1 MVKNKGTIILENMLN
16 KLNNMSDDEV
26 WEEYK
31 RLEKKVEGRE
41 NVKIIVD
48 FTANKN
54 LYDIMSNK
62 NSLKNS
68 VVDKV
73 SKINANN
80 KLYEE
85 LRLVI

>member
-1 MVKNKGTIILENMLN
+1 
-16 KLNNMSDDEV
+16 MSDDEV

-41 NVKIIVD
+41 DVKIIVD

-62 NSLKNS
+62 NFLQSGMINNT
-68 VVDKV
+68 
-73 SKINANN
+73 SKIDANN
-80 KLYEE
+80 KLYKDD